1 MLLNSKTIL
10 RPKILCFVSNY
21 LPGYK
26 SGGPVKSI
34 KNLTEHLSNDFEFLI
49 ITSDRDLNDKKP
61 YTSIKINQWNK
72 VGNSSVFYASDSF
85 MKTTNI
91 SKFIKFTKHDIIYLN
106 SFFNFKFTIIP
117 LIVRRFFI
125 NSDTPY
131 ILAPRGEFS
140 SEALNIKFWKKKLYT
155 FVAIWFGLFN
165 KIIWQASCNSEYK
178 DILTNLAIDRKLIK
192 IAPDLP
198 RKYKVSKKFILKK
211 NKKKAGNLKIIF
223 LSRINPMKNLDFL
236 INVLK
241 GIKKKVSLSIY
252 GPIED
257 KKYWSKCK
265 KLINSTSSN
274 IDVVYKSAVLPNK
287 VNSILSNYHL
297 LILPSKGESYGHVI
311 LESLTAGT
319 PVMISDKTPW
329 KKIKDSIIILS
340 LKDKNKWVK
349 EIEKWVDFDEDKL
362 SRRRLSALKF
372 AKQHLST
379 KESII
384 KNKNFFL
391 HFIN

>member
-198 RKYKVSKKFILKK
+198 RKYKVSKKFIASHTR
-211 NKKKAGNLKIIF
+211 N
-223 LSRINPMKNLDFL
+223 
-236 INVLK
+236 
-241 GIKKKVSLSIY
+241 
-252 GPIED
+252 
-257 KKYWSKCK
+257 
-265 KLINSTSSN
+265 
-274 IDVVYKSAVLPNK
+274 
-287 VNSILSNYHL
+287 
-297 LILPSKGESYGHVI
+297 
-311 LESLTAGT
+311 
-319 PVMISDKTPW
+319 
-329 KKIKDSIIILS
+329 
-340 LKDKNKWVK
+340 
-349 EIEKWVDFDEDKL
+349 
-362 SRRRLSALKF
+362 
-372 AKQHLST
+372 
-379 KESII
+379 
-384 KNKNFFL
+384 
-391 HFIN
+391 